1 MVSQQTVSTVI
12 LLVLLASVGYLL
24 YTQNTSKPAQEATQQ
39 EQYAYIA
46 SDMEQYTNPTYLG

>member
-1 MVSQQTVSTVI
+1 MVSRQTISTVI
-12 LLVLLASVGYLL
+12 ILLLVASVGYIL
-24 YTQNTSKPAQEATQQ
+24 YSEKDSKTVQTATQ

>member
-24 YTQNTSKPAQEATQQ
+24 YTQNDSKTAQEATQQ